1 MMTSEMRPC
10 IQRRC
15 RRKVCIAGGHGESY
29 VNLALPHLK
38 MKCIKISY
46 FADHNNGI
54 DNFVTRIYTIPGI
67 CTYFKISA
75 VDRNVSERLMKPRI
89 ESTTCCKVPS
99 LGNTV
104 RLDRIARGLH
114 FEFSSPGGGRHV
126 DTTISRVPSKP
137 ATSLRFQTKKESK
150 TKSEEKI
157 GKQVYPY

>member
-29 VNLALPHLK
+29 VNLALSHLK
-38 MKCIKISY
+38 MKYIKISY

-67 CTYFKISA
+67 CTYFKINA

-89 ESTTCCKVPS
+89 ESTTCCK
-99 LGNTV
+99 L
-104 RLDRIARGLH
+104 
-114 FEFSSPGGGRHV
+114 
-126 DTTISRVPSKP
+126 
-137 ATSLRFQTKKESK
+137 
-150 TKSEEKI
+150 
-157 GKQVYPY
+157 

>member
-114 FEFSSPGGGRHV
+114 FEFSSHE
-126 DTTISRVPSKP
+126 IYESYKSSSR
-137 ATSLRFQTKKESK
+137 QTAREIARVRYS
-150 TKSEEKI
+150 TLYI
-157 GKQVYPY
+157 LYIH